1 MKKRALL
8 AGTVALVLLTTAAT
22 WFGGWA
28 VITVTDLPESITVG
42 NEVRLE
48 YAVRQHGISIL
59 NGLSGSVFASSG
71 GRTVNGS
78 VTGANGRYL
87 AKFTVPSP
95 GSWAVTITSGFP
107 GNKTTLDPIT
117 AVAAGAPAPSPAAP
131 VERGRHLFVAKGCG
145 TCHVNRDVSGSG
157 AVDVGPE
164 LVRGKLASDYVA
176 TVLADPTKVVARPGR
191 TEKMPNLGLK
201 PAEITALA
209 AYLTKSHSSP

>member
-8 AGTVALVLLTTAAT
+8 AGTVAMVFLTSAAT

-28 VITVTDLPESITVG
+28 VITVTDLPEAITVG

-48 YAVRQHGISIL
+48 YMVRQHGVTIL
-59 NGLSGSVFASSG
+59 NGLSGSVVASSG
-71 GRTVNGS
+71 GRTVTGS
-78 VTGANGRYL
+78 ITEAKGRYL
-87 AKFTVPSP
+87 AKLTVPSP
-95 GSWAVTITSGFP
+95 GAWAISITSGFP

-117 AVAAGAPAPSPAAP
+117 AVTAGASAPPAAAP
-131 VERGRHLFVAKGCG
+131 VDRGRHLFVAKGCG

-164 LVRGKLASDYVA
+164 LARGRLAPDYVA
-176 TVLADPTKVVARPGR
+176 TVLADPTKAVARPGR
-191 TEKMPNLGLK
+191 TEKMPDLGLK

-209 AYLTKSHSSP
+209 AYLSRAGQ